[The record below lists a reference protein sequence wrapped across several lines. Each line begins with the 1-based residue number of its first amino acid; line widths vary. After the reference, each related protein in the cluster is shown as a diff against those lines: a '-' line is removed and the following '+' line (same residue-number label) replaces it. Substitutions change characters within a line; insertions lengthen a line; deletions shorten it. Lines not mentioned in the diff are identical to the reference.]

1 MIAVKYSNSLQTKV
15 QVCKRSKVIQTKNFS
30 EKIWSSSR
38 RKIRLESWQRPV
50 LRVWE
55 ILCYSITVLG
65 VWGNAV
71 LQYYSVKNL
80 QYYSVR
86 SVGNTEMENSGDAPP
101 LTLRNVGNWSFQSFW
116 ADLFNLAH
124 FFAHLSASVLQCP
137 QELKLSSFDCW
148 IFWLDSFVFF
158 FSSNDSQRDTS
169 VVLLNKYGIQFNSQV

>member
-1 MIAVKYSNSLQTKV
+1 M
-15 QVCKRSKVIQTKNFS
+15 
-30 EKIWSSSR
+30 
-38 RKIRLESWQRPV
+38 
-50 LRVWE
+50 LR
-55 ILCYSITVLG
+55 IYSITVLG

-101 LTLRNVGNWSFQSFW
+101 LTLRNVGSCSFQSFS

-137 QELKLSSFDCW
+137 QKLKLFSFDCW
-148 IFWLDSFVFF
+148 IFWLDSFVFVF
-158 FSSNDSQRDTS
+158 FLQMTPNATRP
-169 VVLLNKYGIQFNSQV
+169 LCC